1 MSANTVN
8 KRLRLPALLAALCL
22 LAGCAQ
28 GPAATTAPGPSAET
42 TSASAESLP
51 ESTKDTVPETSEPAI
66 EVHDYAGEIEL
77 NMHSDSA
84 KQEVTVRNFV
94 DGDTVHFNAP
104 EHLTGDGELKARF
117 LALNT
122 PESTGKI
129 EEYGKA
135 ASRFT
140 HEKLEHAAAILVES
154 DDDHWNV
161 DSTGGRYLVW
171 VWYKETESSSWRNL
185 NIELLQNGLAISNST
200 AQNRYGSTAMAALNQ
215 ARALKLNLYSGQPD
229 PDFFYGDAIPL
240 TLKELSLHAEDYSG
254 MKVAFEGNVT
264 QVSGSSAYVEE
275 FDPDT
280 ELYQGFPIFFG
291 YNLSGGGLSIL
302 SAGNRVRVVGSV
314 QYYESG
320 GIWQIADVKY
330 REMRPDDPGNLQKL
344 GDGVEP
350 AYLLTDAETFA
361 EGTVTVTSDG
371 GSETLPYAQYALFS
385 SLEMKGLRVES
396 IYTTTDPE
404 SSQEGAM
411 TLSCDCGGTKITVR
425 TKVLHDENNELVTA
439 EAYEGKTIDV
449 KGLVGIYDGQYQI
462 MVFSADH
469 ITISD

>member
-8 KRLRLPALLAALCL
+8 KRLRLPVLLLVLCL
-22 LAGCAQ
+22 LAGCTQ
-28 GPAATTAPGPSAET
+28 KPAATTAPGSSAET
-42 TSASAESLP
+42 PVSAETLP
-51 ESTKDTVPETSEPAI
+51 ESTKETAPETTEPAF
-66 EVHDYAGEIEL
+66 EEHDYAGEIEL

-94 DGDTVHFNAP
+94 DGDTVHFNVP
-104 EHLTGDGELKARF
+104 KSLNGEGELKARF

-135 ASRFT
+135 ASHFT
-140 HEKLEHAAAILVES
+140 HEKLENAAAILVES
-154 DDDHWNV
+154 DDEHWNV

-171 VWYKETESSSWRNL
+171 VWYKETETSSWRNL
-185 NIELLQNGLAISNST
+185 NVELLQNGLAISNST
-200 AQNRYGSTAMAALNQ
+200 AQNRYGSVAMAALNQ
-215 ARALKLNLYSGQPD
+215 ARTLKLNLYSGQPD
-229 PDFFYGDAIPL
+229 PDFFYGDAIEL
-240 TLKELSLHAEDYSG
+240 TLKELSLHASDYEG
-254 MKVAFEGNVT
+254 KKVAFEGNVT

-291 YNLSGGGLSIL
+291 YSLSGGGLEIL
-302 SAGNRVRVVGSV
+302 SAGNRVRVVGTV
-314 QYYESG
+314 QYYETG

-330 REMRPDDPGNLQKL
+330 REMRPDDPGNLKKI
-344 GDGVEP
+344 GDGVEA
-350 AYLLTDAETFA
+350 AYVLTDAKTFA
-361 EGTVTVTSDG
+361 DGSVTLTSDD

-396 IYTTTDPE
+396 IRTTTDPD
-404 SSQEGAM
+404 SSQNGAM
-411 TLSCDCGGTKITVR
+411 TLSCDCGGTAITVR
-425 TKVLHDENNELVTA
+425 TKVLYDENKEMITA

-449 KGLVGIYDGQYQI
+449 KGLVGIFDGQYQI
-462 MVFSADH
+462 IVFSADH

>member
-1 MSANTVN
+1 MN

-22 LAGCAQ
+22 LAGCAG
-28 GPAATTAPGPSAET
+28 GPAATTAPGTPAET
-42 TSASAESLP
+42 TASAESLP
-51 ESTKDTVPETSEPAI
+51 ESTKETAPETTAPAF
-66 EVHDYAGEIEL
+66 EEHDYAGEIEL

-84 KQEVTVRNFV
+84 KQAVTVRNFV

-140 HEKLEHAAAILVES
+140 HEKLENAAAILVES
-154 DDDHWNV
+154 DDEHWNV

-215 ARALKLNLYSGQPD
+215 ARTLKLNLYSGQPD
-229 PDFFYGDAIPL
+229 PDFFYGDAVEL
-240 TLKELSLHAEDYSG
+240 TLKELRANAKEYEG

-275 FDPDT
+275 FDPEA

-291 YNLSGGGLSIL
+291 YSLSGGGLEIL
-302 SAGNRVRVVGSV
+302 SAGNRVRVVGTV
-314 QYYESG
+314 QYYEAG
-320 GIWQIADVKY
+320 GIWQIVDVKY
-330 REMRPDDPGNLQKL
+330 REMRPDDPGNIKKL
-344 GDGVEP
+344 GDGAEP
-350 AYLLTDAETFA
+350 AYVLTDAETFA
-361 EGTVTVTSDG
+361 TGSVTATSDDG
-371 GSETLPYAQYALFS
+371 KEICPYAEYTLFS
-385 SLEMKGLRVES
+385 SLEMKGLSVKS
-396 IYTTTDPE
+396 VYTTTDPE
-404 SSQEGAM
+404 SSQDGAM
-411 TLSCDCGGTKITVR
+411 TLTCDCGGTKITVR
-425 TKVLHDENNELVTA
+425 TKVLHDENNELITA
-439 EAYEGKTIDV
+439 DAYEGRTIDV
-449 KGLVGIYDGQYQI
+449 RGLIGIYDGEYQI
-462 MVFSADH
+462 IVFSADH